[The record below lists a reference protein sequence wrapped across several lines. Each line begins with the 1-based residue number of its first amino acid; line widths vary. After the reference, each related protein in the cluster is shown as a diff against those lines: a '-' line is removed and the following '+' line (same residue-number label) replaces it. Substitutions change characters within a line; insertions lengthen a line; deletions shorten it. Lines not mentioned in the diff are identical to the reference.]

1 MFQLHDSPC
10 ATYYYKQKDRFAKI
24 SKRLLKFKVML
35 AAIEENSGK
44 MIKITEINWNHDIQ
58 LKVDK
63 TKPPNS
69 RITPLGYQ
77 TTCLHNNSK
86 LTFSYTK

>member
-1 MFQLHDSPC
+1 
-10 ATYYYKQKDRFAKI
+10 
-24 SKRLLKFKVML
+24 ML
-35 AAIEENSGK
+35 VAIEENSGK

-63 TKPPNS
+63 TKTPNN

-77 TTCLHNNSK
+77 TTCVYKNSK
-86 LTFSYTK
+86 FFFT